1 MNKVAHEQGS
11 HMKSSSQS
19 SLLTQQRFL
28 PYFITQFLGAFN
40 DNIFKNVLLLF
51 VAFASVDTLPISSN
65 LFINLAAGLF
75 ILPFF
80 LFSALAG
87 VLADKYEKSWFIRK
101 VKLLE
106 ILIMSLG
113 AIGFIYESYGI
124 LLLLLFLMGTQSAF
138 FGPVKYALLPQQ
150 LEPKELVSGN
160 ALVETGTFL
169 AILIGTL
176 GAGLI
181 ASHESAKIVAAVCIV
196 LFAVMGYGASCFIP
210 NAPSNAPDM
219 KIKWRP
225 IALTRQTLKIAK
237 KDRPT
242 FQALMAISWFWF
254 LGAAY
259 LTQFPNFT
267 KIHLNGTESAVA
279 FLLALFSVG
288 IAIGSLACD
297 KLSNHRIEIGIVP
310 MGSFGISLFG
320 LLMALAVPE
329 NLPQFESFNQFVGHS
344 ELWPLFAYLLL
355 LGISGGIFIVPLYA
369 LMQFRAEPNE
379 RAQVIAGLNIYNSL
393 FMVGSAVLGIVCLSL
408 LELNIVELF
417 ILLAAMNTLVVLY
430 LVYQVPIYAFRFF
443 TWVVTHTMY
452 RVKHKNL
459 HHLPEKGGAL
469 IICNHVSYMDALLLS
484 AVCPRLIRFVMEED
498 YAKLPP
504 IRRFLKRAGVI
515 PISATNRRSIRNA
528 FNEVEQALHDG
539 HIVCIF
545 PEGRLTSDGEIGE
558 FMRGMEL
565 IIKRSPVPVIPM
577 ALKGLWGSY
586 FSRFKG
592 RACKGLP
599 TRFWTKLEIEAG
611 DAIDPKQASCEVLR
625 QKVIE
630 IRGDFR

>member
-1 MNKVAHEQGS
+1 MNN
-11 HMKSSSQS
+11 SSQS
-19 SLLTQQRFL
+19 SLLTQKRFL

-106 ILIMSLG
+106 VVIMSLG

-150 LEPKELVSGN
+150 LETKELVSGN

-176 GAGLI
+176 GAGII
-181 ASHESAKIVAAVCIV
+181 ALEESAKLVAAICIV
-196 LFAVMGYGASCFIP
+196 SFAVLGYVSSCFIP
-210 NAPSNAPDM
+210 EAPSNAPDL
-219 KIKWRP
+219 KVKWQPIK
-225 IALTRQTLKIAK
+225 LTKATLTIAK

-242 FQALMAISWFWF
+242 FQALMSISWFWF
-254 LGAAY
+254 LGATY

-267 KIHLNGTESAVA
+267 KLHLNGTESSVA

-310 MGSFGISLFG
+310 MGSLGISIFG
-320 LLMALAVPE
+320 LLMATSIPE
-329 NLPQFESFNQFVGHS
+329 SLPEFGSFQQFVTYS

-355 LGISGGIFIVPLYA
+355 LGISGGIFIVPLYS
-369 LMQFRAEPNE
+369 LMQLRAQPDE

-393 FMVGSAVLGIVCLSL
+393 FMVGSAVMGIVCLSV
-408 LELNIVELF
+408 LELSIPQLF
-417 ILLAAMNTLVVLY
+417 ILLALLNTFVMLY
-430 LVYQVPIYAFRFF
+430 LFYQVPIYAFRFF

-459 HHLPEKGGAL
+459 HNLPENGGAL
-469 IICNHVSYMDALLLS
+469 IVCNHVSYMDALLLS

-504 IRRFLKRAGVI
+504 LRRFLKRAGVI
-515 PISATNRRSIRNA
+515 PISSTNRRSIRNA
-528 FNEVEQALHDG
+528 FNEVEQALHEG

-545 PEGRLTSDGEIGE
+545 PEGKLTSDGEVAE

-565 IIKRSPVPVIPM
+565 IIRRSPVPVIPM

-586 FSRFKG
+586 FSRYKG

-611 DAIDPKQASCEVLR
+611 EPISPTDASCETLR
-625 QKVIE
+625 QAVADL
-630 IRGDFR
+630 RGSQR

>member
-1 MNKVAHEQGS
+1 MNN
-11 HMKSSSQS
+11 SSQS
-19 SLLTQQRFL
+19 SLLMQKRFL

-106 ILIMSLG
+106 VVIMSLG

-150 LEPKELVSGN
+150 LETKELVSGN

-176 GAGLI
+176 GAGII
-181 ASHESAKIVAAVCIV
+181 ASEEEAKLIAAVCIV
-196 LFAVMGYGASCFIP
+196 SFAVLGYLSSCFIP
-210 NAPSNAPDM
+210 QAPSNAPDLTV
-219 KIKWRP
+219 KWQPIK
-225 IALTRQTLKIAK
+225 LTRATLAIAK

-242 FQALMAISWFWF
+242 FQALMSISWFWF

-267 KIHLNGTESAVA
+267 KLHLNGTESSVA

-310 MGSFGISLFG
+310 MGSLGISIFG
-320 LLMALAVPE
+320 LLMAISIPE
-329 NLPQFESFNQFVGHS
+329 SLPNFNSFHQFVMYS

-355 LGISGGIFIVPLYA
+355 LGISGGIFIVPLYS
-369 LMQFRAEPNE
+369 LMQLRAKPDE

-393 FMVGSAVLGIVCLSL
+393 FMVGSAVLGIVCLSV
-408 LELNIVELF
+408 LELSIPQLF
-417 ILLAAMNTLVVLY
+417 VLLALGNTLVMLY
-430 LVYQVPIYAFRFF
+430 LFHQVPIYAFRFF

-459 HHLPEKGGAL
+459 QHLPEKGGAL
-469 IICNHVSYMDALLLS
+469 IVCNHVSYMDALLLS

-498 YAKLPP
+498 YTKLPP

-515 PISATNRRSIRNA
+515 PISATNRSSIRNA
-528 FNEVEQALHDG
+528 FKEVERALHEG

-545 PEGRLTSDGEIGE
+545 PEGKLTSDGEVAE

-586 FSRFKG
+586 FSRYKG

-611 DAIDPKQASCEVLR
+611 EPISPKEASCETLR
-625 QKVIE
+625 QSVSNL
-630 IRGDFR
+630 RGTLR

>member
-1 MNKVAHEQGS
+1 MNN
-11 HMKSSSQS
+11 SSQS
-19 SLLTQQRFL
+19 SLLTQKRFL

-106 ILIMSLG
+106 VVIMSLG

-150 LEPKELVSGN
+150 LETKELVSGN

-176 GAGLI
+176 GAGII
-181 ASHESAKIVAAVCIV
+181 ASEESAKLVAAICIV
-196 LFAVMGYGASCFIP
+196 SFAVLGYVSSCFIP
-210 NAPSNAPDM
+210 EAPSNAPDL
-219 KIKWRP
+219 KVKWQPIK
-225 IALTRQTLKIAK
+225 LTKATLAIAK

-242 FQALMAISWFWF
+242 FQALMSISWFWF
-254 LGAAY
+254 LGATY

-267 KIHLNGTESAVA
+267 KLHLNGTESSVA

-310 MGSFGISLFG
+310 MGSLGISIFG
-320 LLMALAVPE
+320 FLMATSIPE
-329 NLPQFESFNQFVGHS
+329 SLPEFGSFQQFVTYS

-355 LGISGGIFIVPLYA
+355 LGISGGIFIVPLYS
-369 LMQFRAEPNE
+369 LMQLRAKPDE

-393 FMVGSAVLGIVCLSL
+393 FMVGSAVMGIVCLSV
-408 LELNIVELF
+408 LELSIPQLF
-417 ILLAAMNTLVVLY
+417 VLLALLNTFVMLY
-430 LVYQVPIYAFRFF
+430 LFYQVPIYAFRFF

-459 HHLPEKGGAL
+459 HNLPENGGAL
-469 IICNHVSYMDALLLS
+469 IVCNHVSYMDALLLS

-504 IRRFLKRAGVI
+504 LRRFLKRAGVI
-515 PISATNRRSIRNA
+515 PISSTNRRSIRNA
-528 FNEVEQALHDG
+528 FNEVEQALHEG

-545 PEGRLTSDGEIGE
+545 PEGKLTSDGEVAE

-565 IIKRSPVPVIPM
+565 IIRRSPVPVIPM

-586 FSRFKG
+586 FSRYKG

-599 TRFWTKLEIEAG
+599 TRFWTKLEIETGEPISPA
-611 DAIDPKQASCEVLR
+611 DASCETLR
-625 QKVIE
+625 QAVADL
-630 IRGDFR
+630 RGSQR

>member
-1 MNKVAHEQGS
+1 MNND
-11 HMKSSSQS
+11 SQS
-19 SLLTQQRFL
+19 SLLTQKRFL

-106 ILIMSLG
+106 VVIMSLG
-113 AIGFIYESYGI
+113 AIGFIYESYAI

-150 LEPKELVSGN
+150 LESKELVSGN

-176 GAGLI
+176 GAGII
-181 ASHESAKIVAAVCIV
+181 ASEENSKLIAAVCIV
-196 LFAVMGYGASCFIP
+196 TFAVLGYLASYFIP
-210 NAPSNAPDM
+210 EAPSNAPDL
-219 KIKWRP
+219 KVKWQP
-225 IALTRQTLKIAK
+225 ISLTRQTLAIAK

-254 LGAAY
+254 LGATY

-267 KIHLNGTESAVA
+267 KVYLNGTESAVA

-310 MGSFGISLFG
+310 MGSLGISIFG
-320 LLMALAVPE
+320 FLMAVSIPDA
-329 NLPQFESFNQFVGHS
+329 LPDFDSFKNFVSYS

-355 LGISGGIFIVPLYA
+355 LGMSGGIFIVPLYS
-369 LMQFRAEPNE
+369 LMQFRAKPTE

-393 FMVGSAVLGIVCLSL
+393 FMVGSAVLGIVFLSVL
-408 LELNIVELF
+408 QLSIPQLF
-417 ILLAAMNTLVVLY
+417 ALLAVFNTLVMFALF
-430 LVYQVPIYAFRFF
+430 YQVPIYAFRFF

-459 HHLPEKGGAL
+459 HNLPEKGGAL
-469 IICNHVSYMDALLLS
+469 IVCNHVSYMDALLLS

-504 IRRFLKRAGVI
+504 LRRFLKRAGVI
-515 PISATNRRSIRNA
+515 PISATNRSSIRNA
-528 FNEVEQALHDG
+528 FKEVERALHEG

-545 PEGRLTSDGEIGE
+545 PEGKLTSDGEVAE

-565 IIKRSPVPVIPM
+565 IIRRSPVPVIPM

-592 RACKGLP
+592 SACKGLP
-599 TRFWTKLEIEAG
+599 NRFWTKIEIEAG
-611 DAIDPKQASCEVLR
+611 RPILPKDTSCETLR
-625 QKVIE
+625 QSVAE
-630 IRGDFR
+630 LRGPLR

>member
-1 MNKVAHEQGS
+1 MNN
-11 HMKSSSQS
+11 SSQS
-19 SLLTQQRFL
+19 SLLTQKRFL

-106 ILIMSLG
+106 VVIMSLG

-150 LEPKELVSGN
+150 LETKELVSGN

-176 GAGLI
+176 GAGII
-181 ASHESAKIVAAVCIV
+181 ASEESAKLVAAICIV
-196 LFAVMGYGASCFIP
+196 SFAVLGYVSSCFIP
-210 NAPSNAPDM
+210 EAPSNAPDL
-219 KIKWRP
+219 KVKWQPIK
-225 IALTRQTLKIAK
+225 LTKATLAIAK

-242 FQALMAISWFWF
+242 FQALMSISWFWF
-254 LGAAY
+254 LGATY

-267 KIHLNGTESAVA
+267 KLHLNGTESSVA

-310 MGSFGISLFG
+310 MGSLGISIFG
-320 LLMALAVPE
+320 LLMATSIPE
-329 NLPQFESFNQFVGHS
+329 SLPEFGSFQQFVTYS

-355 LGISGGIFIVPLYA
+355 LGISGGIFIVPLYS
-369 LMQFRAEPNE
+369 LMQLRAKPDE

-393 FMVGSAVLGIVCLSL
+393 FMVGSAVMGIVCLSV
-408 LELNIVELF
+408 LELSIPQLF
-417 ILLAAMNTLVVLY
+417 VLLALLNTFVMLY
-430 LVYQVPIYAFRFF
+430 LFYQVPIYAFRFF

-459 HHLPEKGGAL
+459 HNLPENGGAL
-469 IICNHVSYMDALLLS
+469 IVCNHVSYMDALLLS

-504 IRRFLKRAGVI
+504 LRRFLKRAGVI
-515 PISATNRRSIRNA
+515 PISSTNRRSIRNA
-528 FNEVEQALHDG
+528 FNEVEQALHEG

-545 PEGRLTSDGEIGE
+545 PEGKLTSDGEVAE

-565 IIKRSPVPVIPM
+565 IIRRSPVPVIPM

-586 FSRFKG
+586 FSRYKG

-599 TRFWTKLEIEAG
+599 TRFWTKLEIETGEPISPA
-611 DAIDPKQASCEVLR
+611 DASCETLR
-625 QKVIE
+625 HAVADL
-630 IRGDFR
+630 RGSQR

>member
-1 MNKVAHEQGS
+1 MNN
-11 HMKSSSQS
+11 SSQS
-19 SLLTQQRFL
+19 SLLTQKRFL

-101 VKLLE
+101 IKLIE
-106 ILIMSLG
+106 VVIMSLG

-150 LEPKELVSGN
+150 LETKELVSGN

-176 GAGLI
+176 GAGII
-181 ASHESAKIVAAVCIV
+181 ASEESAKLIAAISII
-196 LFAVMGYGASCFIP
+196 LFAILGYVSSCFIP
-210 NAPSNAPDM
+210 EAPSNAPNLEVNWQPV
-219 KIKWRP
+219 K
-225 IALTRQTLKIAK
+225 LTRSTLAIAK

-242 FQALMAISWFWF
+242 FQALMSISWFWF

-267 KIHLNGTESAVA
+267 RLHLNGTESSVA

-288 IAIGSLACD
+288 IAIGSLTCD

-310 MGSFGISLFG
+310 IGSMGISIFG
-320 LLMALAVPE
+320 LLMAISIPE
-329 NLPQFESFNQFVGHS
+329 SLPHFGSFNEFVTHS
-344 ELWPLFAYLLL
+344 ALWPLFAYLLL
-355 LGISGGIFIVPLYA
+355 LGVSGGIFIVPLYS
-369 LMQFRAEPNE
+369 LMQLRAKPDE

-393 FMVGSAVLGIVCLSL
+393 FMVGSAVLGIVCLSV
-408 LELNIVELF
+408 LELSIPQLF
-417 ILLAAMNTLVVLY
+417 ILLAVGNTLVMFY
-430 LVYQVPIYAFRFF
+430 LFYQVPIYAFRFF

-469 IICNHVSYMDALLLS
+469 IVCNHVSYMDALLLS
-484 AVCPRLIRFVMEED
+484 AVCPRLIRFVMEEE
-498 YAKLPP
+498 YTKLPP

-515 PISATNRRSIRNA
+515 PISATNRSSIRNA
-528 FNEVEQALHDG
+528 FKEVERALHEG

-545 PEGRLTSDGEIGE
+545 PEGKLTSDGEVAE

-586 FSRFKG
+586 FSRYKG

-611 DAIDPKQASCEVLR
+611 EPISPKEASCETLR
-625 QKVIE
+625 QSVSDL
-630 IRGDFR
+630 RGSLR

>member
-1 MNKVAHEQGS
+1 MNN
-11 HMKSSSQS
+11 SSQS
-19 SLLTQQRFL
+19 SLLTQKRFL

-106 ILIMSLG
+106 VVIMSLG

-150 LEPKELVSGN
+150 LETKELVSGN

-176 GAGLI
+176 GAGII
-181 ASHESAKIVAAVCIV
+181 ASEEGAKLVAAICIV
-196 LFAVMGYGASCFIP
+196 SFAVLGYVSSCFIP
-210 NAPSNAPDM
+210 EAPSNAPDL
-219 KIKWRP
+219 KVKWQPIK
-225 IALTRQTLKIAK
+225 LTKATLAIAK

-242 FQALMAISWFWF
+242 FQALMSISWFWF
-254 LGAAY
+254 LGATY

-267 KIHLNGTESAVA
+267 KLHLNGTESSVA

-310 MGSFGISLFG
+310 MGSLGISIFG
-320 LLMALAVPE
+320 LLMATSIPE
-329 NLPQFESFNQFVGHS
+329 SLPEFGSFQQFVTYS

-355 LGISGGIFIVPLYA
+355 LGISGGIFIVPLYS
-369 LMQFRAEPNE
+369 LMQLRAKPDE

-393 FMVGSAVLGIVCLSL
+393 FMVGSAVMGIVCLSV
-408 LELNIVELF
+408 LELSIPQLF
-417 ILLAAMNTLVVLY
+417 VLLALLNTFVMLY
-430 LVYQVPIYAFRFF
+430 LFYQVPIYAFRFF

-459 HHLPEKGGAL
+459 HNLPENGGAL
-469 IICNHVSYMDALLLS
+469 IVCNHVSYMDALLLS

-504 IRRFLKRAGVI
+504 LRRFLKRAGVI
-515 PISATNRRSIRNA
+515 PISSTNRRSIRNA
-528 FNEVEQALHDG
+528 FNEVEQALHEG

-545 PEGRLTSDGEIGE
+545 PEGKLTSDGEVAE

-565 IIKRSPVPVIPM
+565 IIRRSPVPVIPM

-586 FSRFKG
+586 FSRYKG

-599 TRFWTKLEIEAG
+599 TRFWTKLEIETGEPISPA
-611 DAIDPKQASCEVLR
+611 DASCETLR
-625 QKVIE
+625 QAVADL
-630 IRGDFR
+630 RGSQR